1 MKIAFFLGAGAS
13 VCAGMPTTKT
23 LMDGMLAK
31 HQNCVFGPILRQ
43 YEESDIEDLYGD
55 IKSLLDLKSN
65 KVLAEL
71 PIACAGNP
79 VLDVAKD
86 KEESTSFS
94 QMDCKDHAQLGM
106 HEIDPALFEPTFEQ
120 LEALQLAA
128 RNYMFDAIRTDPKR
142 FTEYEKIFAQLRKF
156 AGDEPMTVITTNY
169 DMLVEE
175 YCSDN
180 GIKVADGFKR
190 GPHSLRGTWIGQIHA
205 DGYHVKL
212 VKLHGSLNWRKND
225 NGEILCENAIVQH
238 DSTQD
243 ILVAP
248 TPDKQDKAYTPF
260 SILLGRFNEILT
272 DLDLLVVI
280 GFSFRDE
287 ELCEMIKKKA
297 DAGIHV
303 ICVSKTLSSWI
314 ESNCQ
319 RLRIENDSIKAM
331 KKLERES
338 KHQNMYAFESEF
350 GSGQMNDIMTVLE
363 FVKKRTPAY
372 GHERA

>member
-43 YEESDIEDLYGD
+43 YEGSDIEDLYGD
-55 IKSLLDLKSN
+55 IRSLLDLKSN

-79 VLDVAKD
+79 VLDVVQD
-86 KEESTSFS
+86 KEKDEPFFKI
-94 QMDCKDHAQLGM
+94 DCKEHARLGRY
-106 HEIDPALFEPTFEQ
+106 ENTPNLFEPPLEQ

-142 FTEYEKIFAQLRKF
+142 FAEYEKIFAQLRKF
-156 AGDEPMTVITTNY
+156 AGDKSMTVITTNY

-175 YCSDN
+175 FCSDS

-190 GPHSLRGTWIGQIHA
+190 GPYSLRGTWSGQIHA
-205 DGYHVKL
+205 DDYHVKL

-225 NGEILCENAIVQH
+225 DGKILCENAIVQH

-248 TPDKQDKAYTPF
+248 TPDKHDKAYTPF
-260 SILLGRFNEILT
+260 NILLGRFNEILT

-297 DAGIHV
+297 NAGMHV
-303 ICVSKTLSSWI
+303 ICVSKTLGSWI

-319 RLRIENDSIKAM
+319 QLRIENDSIKAM

-350 GSGQMNDIMTVLE
+350 GVGANE
-363 FVKKRTPAY
+363 
-372 GHERA
+372 